1 MPLAAG
7 EFQAF
12 TPQHYLLIGI
22 FLAVAGALVVLGRSR
37 RTRGADDR
45 FDRAFAVAIVVVT
58 VPSQLYQLA
67 PWDFSLGSSL
77 PLALCD
83 FAWIV
88 AAWALWTHHPVP
100 TALIY
105 YWGLTLT
112 TQAIITPSLG
122 EAFPDPRYFM
132 FWSMH
137 FLIVWSAVYL
147 TFGLGLGPAG
157 ASTGSHSRSP
167 SRGPCSPTPSTSL
180 VDVNYGY
187 LVRKPSSA
195 SLLDLLGPWP
205 IYVFASLGVLLVGWA
220 LITWPWVAVRRRAE
234 AAPGSCTAGLSGSVG
249 GVGELFERRARGGQ
263 RLLGV
268 RDHLF
273 ETLGPEPVRD
283 TVDGLLDR
291 RVDVVGDAVLWGVGG
306 VGGRVDRVRATHV

>member
-1 MPLAAG
+1 MPLAADG
-7 EFQAF
+7 FRAF
-12 TPQHYLLIGI
+12 SPQHYLLIGI
-22 FLAVAGALVVLGRSR
+22 FLAGAVALVVLGRSR
-37 RTRGADDR
+37 RRRGAGDR

-88 AAWALWTHHPVP
+88 GAWALWTHDAVP
-100 TALIY
+100 TGLIY

-122 EAFPDPRYFM
+122 QAFPDPRYFM

-147 TFGLGLGPAG
+147 TFGLGLGPGWREYRVAL
-157 ASTGSHSRSP
+157 AVTLAWAVLAYAFDEVP
-167 SRGPCSPTPSTSL
+167 AF
-180 VDVNYGY
+180 NYGY
-187 LVRKPSSA
+187 LVRKPSSE

-205 IYVFASLGVLLVGWA
+205 VYVLASLGILLVGWA
-220 LITWPWVAVRRRAE
+220 LITWPWIVVRRRAE
-234 AAPGSCTAGLSGSVG
+234 EARE
-249 GVGELFERRARGGQ
+249 GVPQ
-263 RLLGV
+263 
-268 RDHLF
+268 
-273 ETLGPEPVRD
+273 
-283 TVDGLLDR
+283 
-291 RVDVVGDAVLWGVGG
+291 
-306 VGGRVDRVRATHV
+306 

>member
-12 TPQHYLLIGI
+12 SPQHYLLIGI

-37 RTRGADDR
+37 RHRGADDR

-88 AAWALWTHHPVP
+88 GAWALWTHDRVP
-100 TALIY
+100 TGLIY

-122 EAFPDPRYFM
+122 QAFPDPRYFM

-147 TFGLGLGPAG
+147 TFGLGLGPGWREYRVAL
-157 ASTGSHSRSP
+157 AVTLAWAVLAY
-167 SRGPCSPTPSTSL
+167 TFDEL
-180 VDVNYGY
+180 FDVNYGY
-187 LVRKPSSA
+187 LVHKPSSA

-205 IYVFASLGVLLVGWA
+205 VYVFASLGVLLVGWA
-220 LITWPWVAVRRRAE
+220 LITWPWVVVRRRAAGARE
-234 AAPGSCTAGLSGSVG
+234 GAALS
-249 GVGELFERRARGGQ
+249 
-263 RLLGV
+263 
-268 RDHLF
+268 
-273 ETLGPEPVRD
+273 
-283 TVDGLLDR
+283 
-291 RVDVVGDAVLWGVGG
+291 
-306 VGGRVDRVRATHV
+306 

>member
-1 MPLAAG
+1 MLRWGVPLATDG
-7 EFQAF
+7 FRAF

-22 FLAVAGALVVLGRSR
+22 FIAGVVGLVVFGRSHR
-37 RTRGADDR
+37 SAADCR
-45 FDRAFAVAIVVVT
+45 FDRAFAMAIMVVT

-88 AAWALWTHHPVP
+88 AAWALWTHDPVP
-100 TALIY
+100 SALTY

-147 TFGLGLGPAG
+147 AFGLGLGPGWAEYRTALG
-157 ASTGSHSRSP
+157 VTLAWAVLAYTFDVI
-167 SRGPCSPTPSTSL
+167 

-187 LVRKPSSA
+187 LVRKPDSA

-205 IYVFASLGVLLVGWA
+205 VYVLASLGILLAGWA
-220 LITWPWVAVRRRAE
+220 LITWPWTTVRRRARTT
-234 AAPGSCTAGLSGSVG
+234 PG
-249 GVGELFERRARGGQ
+249 RASQ
-263 RLLGV
+263 
-268 RDHLF
+268 
-273 ETLGPEPVRD
+273 
-283 TVDGLLDR
+283 
-291 RVDVVGDAVLWGVGG
+291 A
-306 VGGRVDRVRATHV
+306 